1 MATEIGWLSGPA
13 GADASTRKQQYMGE
27 IGEKKELPVWHPDH
41 ESSPPPGSTEESLLV
56 FEGGR
61 PVRVAGPTHYVHLAD
76 GRVIGGYGGGTHHS
90 DTDENGS
97 ERIVRI
103 VPRPAPASTW
113 QDSIDRRDLTGSPG
127 LRPPRLT
134 AAEARGSLGPC
145 LGTGPSPSPRNVP

>member
-1 MATEIGWLSGPA
+1 MATEIGSLSGPA
-13 GADASTRKQQYMGE
+13 GADASPRKQQYMGE
-27 IGEKKELPVWHPDH
+27 IGEKKEIPVWHPDH

-103 VPRPAPASTW
+103 VANH
-113 QDSIDRRDLTGSPG
+113 
-127 LRPPRLT
+127 
-134 AAEARGSLGPC
+134 AA
-145 LGTGPSPSPRNVP
+145 